1 MELFF
6 SDLQDDLIDFS
17 LILQTTLNDALL
29 FLKEVSKVYGSIG
42 EKFPALEDE
51 IQKENDKAM
60 KIIDYFLSEK
70 KDGSDNF
77 AVLLK
82 KNQDEFFN
90 TLKNMQHFIDLD
102 KNLAGSISDGVSK
115 VDNVVGSIEQIKRL
129 ADQIKIYSLNAVVT
143 SSKYGVKGR
152 AFGEISK
159 NIIKL
164 SDSSNQDAEQMSKVG
179 RELFNKFEYFQN
191 QIEVI
196 NKKQEEG
203 FISIGHDI
211 AGAFNVVL
219 QAFHD
224 FSEILSN
231 VIERVD
237 GTKFKIFDVMT
248 SLQREDI
255 IRQQTEHII
264 ESIEMLVRED
274 CDLIETLKLLDDDQ
288 EHDEKF
294 QENMENKV
302 LNILTFSDVVL
313 SLIMHNFDDIAK
325 EIGSVNDFIK
335 QTLIGMKNQ
344 IQDIASDKDAIVEHF
359 VGDDLGLHFNVSDYI
374 FNEYTSCMR
383 DYIESVNKLLEE
395 KDSLEEKNNDIDD
408 IIENLEAMFNQIRGI
423 ANTFNSINFL
433 AKIELEKNEEVFG
446 NSQSFSVKNVEA
458 IATNITRTVEQC
470 LEEFEVI
477 KVDLYTSLDDFK
489 NNRKDQKDVYGTMQS
504 SVDFVEKR
512 LIDSKDSINEN
523 IKVLD
528 HYSVDLV
535 NLIDRTIMDM
545 DFLGTLV
552 DEINTIADIYR
563 HIVERMKMRKEAAY
577 LRYGVDTWKL
587 EDEKFLKII
596 NSYTIEK
603 ERAIADS
610 VLSES
615 GNSMDID
622 VGYTDNDVIFF

>member
-1 MELFF
+1 MEVFY

-29 FLKEVSKVYGSIG
+29 FLKEVSNVYGSIG
-42 EKFPALEDE
+42 VKFPALEDE
-51 IQKENDKAM
+51 IQKENDNAM
-60 KIIDYFLSEK
+60 KIINYFLSEK
-70 KDGSDNF
+70 KDGLDNF

-90 TLKNMQHFIDLD
+90 TLKNMQNFIDLD
-102 KNLAGSISDGVSK
+102 KGLASSIAGGVAK
-115 VDNVVGSIEQIKRL
+115 VDNVVDSIEQIKKL

-164 SDSSNQDAEQMSKVG
+164 SDSSNQEAQQMSTVG
-179 RELFNKFEYFQN
+179 RELFNKFEYFQK

-196 NKKQEEG
+196 NKQQEEG
-203 FISIGHDI
+203 FISIGNDI
-211 AGAFNVVL
+211 AGAFGNVL
-219 QAFHD
+219 DAFDD
-224 FSEILSN
+224 FSKILSN
-231 VIERVD
+231 IIERVD

-274 CDLIETLKLLDDDQ
+274 AELIQTLKILDTEKAQ
-288 EHDEKF
+288 SGEVRDEIDR
-294 QENMENKV
+294 KV
-302 LNILTFSDVVL
+302 LEILTFSDVVL
-313 SLIMHNFDDIAK
+313 SLIMHNFDDIGK
-325 EIGSVNDFIK
+325 EIASVNDFIR
-335 QTLIGMKNQ
+335 QTLMGMKAQ
-344 IQDIASDKDAIVEHF
+344 IEDIASDKDAIVEHF
-359 VGDDLGLHFNVSDYI
+359 IGDDTGKHFNVSDYI
-374 FNEYTSCMR
+374 FNAYTSCMR
-383 DYIESVNKLLEE
+383 DYIASISKLLNE
-395 KDSLEEKNNDIDD
+395 KDNLADRNADIDD
-408 IIENLEAMFNQIRGI
+408 IIDSLEAMFNQTRGI

-433 AKIELEKNEEVFG
+433 AKIELEKNEDVFE

-458 IATNITRTVEQC
+458 IATDITYTVEKC
-470 LEEFEVI
+470 LTEFENI
-477 KVDLYTSLDDFK
+477 KIDLFSSLDNFK
-489 NNRKDQKDVYGTMQS
+489 NNMKDQKDVYATMQT

-512 LIDSKDSINEN
+512 LVDSKDSINEN

-535 NLIDRTIMDM
+535 NLIDKTISDM

-552 DEINTIADIYR
+552 SEINTIADIYR
-563 HIVERMKMRKEAAY
+563 HIVERMKMRKDTAY
-577 LRYGVDTWKL
+577 ARAGVDSWKL

-615 GNSMDID
+615 GNDFDFD
-622 VGYTDNDVIFF
+622 VGHTDNEVIFF

>member
-1 MELFF
+1 MELFY
-6 SDLQDDLIDFS
+6 SELKDDLIDFS

-29 FLKEVSKVYGSIG
+29 FLKEVSKVYSSIG
-42 EKFPALEDE
+42 EKFPALENE
-51 IQKENDKAM
+51 IQKENDNAM
-60 KIIDYFLSEK
+60 NIINYFLSEK
-70 KDGSDNF
+70 KDDSDNF
-77 AVLLK
+77 SVLLK
-82 KNQDEFFN
+82 KNQDEFFD
-90 TLKNMQHFIDLD
+90 TLKHMQNFIDLD
-102 KNLAGSISDGVSK
+102 KGLAESIASGVLK

-164 SDSSNQDAEQMSKVG
+164 SDDSNQEAEHMSRVG
-179 RELFNKFEYFQN
+179 KELFNKFEFFQK
-191 QIEVI
+191 QIETI
-196 NKKQEEG
+196 NHRQEQG
-203 FISIGHDI
+203 FISVGHDI
-211 AGAFNVVL
+211 SGAFGNVL
-219 QAFHD
+219 EAFND
-224 FSEILSN
+224 FSKILSD

-264 ESIEMLVRED
+264 ESIEMLVQED
-274 CDLIETLKLLDDDQ
+274 SDLIEALTTLDTEEGRIEHVRQ
-288 EHDEKF
+288 EIEH
-294 QENMENKV
+294 KV
-302 LNILTFSDVVL
+302 LNILTFSDVVF

-325 EIGSVNDFIK
+325 EIASVNDFIK
-335 QTLIGMKNQ
+335 QTLIDMKTQ
-344 IQDIASDKDAIVEHF
+344 IQDIASDKDVIVEHF
-359 VGDDLGLHFNVSDYI
+359 IGDDSGKHFNVSDYI
-374 FNEYTSCMR
+374 FNQYTSCMR
-383 DYIESVNKLLEE
+383 DYIESINKLLQE
-395 KDSLEEKNNDIDD
+395 KDNVAEKNNDIDD
-408 IIENLEAMFNQIRGI
+408 IIDSLEGMFNQTRGI

-433 AKIELEKNEEVFG
+433 AKIELEKNEDVFE
-446 NSQSFSVKNVEA
+446 NSQTFSVKNVEA

-477 KVDLYTSLDDFK
+477 KVDLFSSLDNFK
-489 NNRKDQKDVYGTMQS
+489 NNMKDQKDVYSTMQT
-504 SVDFVEKR
+504 SVDYVEKR
-512 LIDSKDSINEN
+512 LIDSKDTINEN

-528 HYSVDLV
+528 HYSVDLTV
-535 NLIDRTIMDM
+535 LIDRTISDM
-545 DFLGTLV
+545 DFLSTLV
-552 DEINTIADIYR
+552 SEINTIADIYR
-563 HIVERMKMRKEAAY
+563 HIVERMKARKEAAY
-577 LRYGVDTWKL
+577 MKFGVDTWKL

-622 VGYTDNDVIFF
+622 VGFTDNDVIFF